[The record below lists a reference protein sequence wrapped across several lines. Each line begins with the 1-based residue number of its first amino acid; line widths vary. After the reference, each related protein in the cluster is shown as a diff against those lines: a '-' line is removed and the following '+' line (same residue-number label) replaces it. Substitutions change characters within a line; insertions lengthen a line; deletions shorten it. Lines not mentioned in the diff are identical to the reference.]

1 MIPLFT
7 ERLAK
12 VSGVP
17 TENIVVIEI
26 SASIPIDFSV
36 VPSYMEEDFRR
47 IADPNFQFAFN
58 KFAELREQ
66 MRVFFKGHS
75 PPINPRETEVRYSSS
90 YKGISEYHYYV
101 TDDENG
107 GSALRYMFELTLTNS
122 APPAEKNECADS
134 AGIGASAAIPIRY
147 TINGQEVGSLDEVYK
162 VATEKMTKTNS
173 NRGAM

>member
-1 MIPLFT
+1 MERMIPLFT

-17 TENIVVIEI
+17 IENVVVIEI

-36 VPSYMEEDFRR
+36 VPSYTEEDFGR

-66 MRVFFKGHS
+66 MRVFFKAHS
-75 PPINPRETEVRYSSS
+75 PPIDPRETVVEYSSN
-90 YKGISEYHYYV
+90 YKGISEYRYYV

-107 GSALRYMFELTLTNS
+107 GSASRYMFELTLTNS
-122 APPAEKNECADS
+122 ALPAEKVECADS
-134 AGIGASAAIPIRY
+134 AGIEANATFPIRY
-147 TINGQEVGSLDEVYK
+147 TVNGQEVGSLDEAYK
-162 VATEKMTKTNS
+162 VATEKIEKS
-173 NRGAM
+173 I